1 MAKVFSL
8 QDLGAQAPSG
18 QLPVEQ
24 DTTVQPQTP
33 QEKKSFTLEDVGA
46 LPKGYVPPT
55 VAQDLP
61 PSIASGAA
69 QGAMGLAGIPGA
81 LTHYTREY
89 VEMPVRK
96 YFQGEQAAED
106 WRRSLE
112 EGMTREQRQKIAEGS
127 STPFRAFGTTY
138 PLPTMQGMDI
148 IGRENIPGYDYEPA
162 TKTGEIGQ
170 TATSF
175 AVQSLFGGPKGVGRK
190 VTTGAGAGAS
200 AETLGDVGGA
210 LFGER
215 GKLFGEIGGAVIG
228 DLITHKVMDFGAN
241 LGFTS
246 AEAKKQLAEAI
257 SADLA
262 TDPAFRDRLK
272 AAVDSGEQIF
282 LADFLQGTAA
292 RRLLGRNFSPKQQEA
307 MFQIN
312 RELERRAANVQNAV
326 DDKFAYITGRN
337 LRDVD
342 FDTSVKEANSRQR
355 DALYKTLKAT
365 PEAQFVASSGLA
377 NISQNPLVA
386 KAISAVNS
394 KLDAY
399 PAAWNVQGGSRPNLA
414 YWDQVKRELQ
424 ANVTTGMRSSDPG
437 ALADV
442 PLYQDAVT
450 RLTGELD
457 KLVPAYGATRNKAA
471 ELFGVE
477 TSLEGGY
484 KLAQTLAAGSP
495 FKVGE
500 FMKNYK
506 KLRPSE
512 KQAFAQGTARFMLQ
526 KANGDMSK
534 LIGYMENPNVKKTL
548 SNVLGQ
554 DKFDA
559 LYAKAV
565 SANLMA
571 NADNFAFTSSDTG
584 SKLGALAKDVM
595 GGVAFSL
602 PAIPAGVVSGEI
614 MPKLM
619 AGAAIATG
627 ALAGIAMNAS
637 ERKVANQV
645 VELAFSKDPKDART
659 FAKLL
664 ADDYDAV
671 NVVRKLGDYL
681 YSGIQKGAIAYINN
695 AREAGV
701 PPVPQNTGA
710 RVGRKSGGRIKSNPI
725 SAEVRRVRAL
735 LSEKTASML
744 SMPDDAIATAL
755 NIAKGNA

>member
-1 MAKVFSL
+1 MGKTVTWEQL
-8 QDLGAQAPSG
+8 GTPELTQDQAQPT
-18 QLPVEQ
+18 PP
-24 DTTVQPQTP
+24 VQPQAPQKRTVTFEELGTP
-33 QEKKSFTLEDVGA
+33 PE
-46 LPKGYVPPT
+46 GYVAPT
-55 VAQDLP
+55 VAEDLP
-61 PSIASGAA
+61 PAIGSGAA

-81 LTHYTREY
+81 LTYYAREY
-89 VEMPVRK
+89 GEMPIRRRL
-96 YFQGEQAAED
+96 QGEQAAED
-106 WRRSLE
+106 WRRGLE

-127 STPFRAFGTTY
+127 ATPFQAPGGPY
-138 PLPTMQGMDI
+138 ALPTMQGMDI
-148 IGRENIPGYDYEPA
+148 WGRENIPGYEYEPK
-162 TKTGEIGQ
+162 TKMGEIGQ

-175 AVQSLFGGPKGVGRK
+175 GVQSIVGGPKGVGRK
-190 VTTGAGAGAS
+190 ITTGAGAGAAS
-200 AETLGDVGGA
+200 ETLGDVGGA
-210 LFGER
+210 LFGET
-215 GKLFGEIGGAVIG
+215 GKLFGEIGGAVLG

-246 AEAKKQLAEAI
+246 TEAKKQLAEAI

-262 TDPAFRDRLK
+262 TDPAFRDKLK
-272 AAVDSGEQIF
+272 AAVDSGEEIF
-282 LADFLQGTAA
+282 LADFLQGSAA
-292 RRLLGRNFSPKQQEA
+292 RKLLGRNFSPKQQEA

-326 DDKFAYITGRN
+326 DDKFSYITGRN

-342 FDTSVKEANSRQR
+342 FDTSVKEANNRQR

-365 PEAQFVASSGLA
+365 PEAQSVASAGLTSIA
-377 NISQNPLVA
+377 QNPLVA
-386 KAISAVNS
+386 KAIASVNS
-394 KLDAY
+394 KLNAY
-399 PAAWNVQGGSRPNLA
+399 PAAWNVRGGPRPNLA

-424 ANVTTGMRSSDPG
+424 ANVTTGMRSSDPS

-457 KLVPAYGATRNKAA
+457 KLVPTYGATRNKAA

-512 KQAFAQGTARFMLQ
+512 KEAFAQGTARFMLQ

-554 DKFDA
+554 DKFNA
-559 LYAKAV
+559 LYAKSV

-602 PAIPAGVVSGEI
+602 PAIPAGVVSGEM

-645 VELAFSKDPKDART
+645 VRLAFSKDPKDARA

-671 NVVRKLGDYL
+671 SVVRKLGDYL
-681 YSGIQKGAIAYINN
+681 YSGTQKGVIAYINN
-695 AREAGV
+695 ARETGV
-701 PPVPQNTGA
+701 PPVPQNTGG
-710 RVGRKSGGRIKSNPI
+710 RIERKSGGRIKSNPI
-725 SAEVRRVRAL
+725 SAEVRRVRTL